1 MCVGRTVQTRETFWR
16 KLQVHTVALM
26 TGQALRGVM
35 GISPCCL
42 WMNRESMLANAH
54 LVNPI
59 RTTSSCVVKLIT
71 TRAGMPANSGGP
83 YRH

>member
-1 MCVGRTVQTRETFWR
+1 
-16 KLQVHTVALM
+16 
-26 TGQALRGVM
+26 
-35 GISPCCL
+35 
-42 WMNRESMLANAH
+42 MLANAH

-83 YRH
+83 SSLTRPPCDAAEHHRSGAVPDVVPDEICSETVGDNLGMYW